1 MVLKG
6 VKQVSKDD
14 NTITVKTYPSKS
26 GYEYKLTKH
35 TWKNYCPLCKKKGTL
50 TFNPKG
56 TKEGE
61 ITCDKSKGGCDA
73 DYCGTS
79 GKDKAKKVRAKLTP
93 ASVTGKNVAKT
104 ETQSQKCN
112 LSKAESKKKA
122 QSLINTGTTYAG
134 KLEIPANMN
143 VKVDDLLSLN
153 FKGYA
158 DGQRFKDINKK
169 TLTVESASLDVDSQ
183 KLSLSLKKGSQML
196 GEPYD
201 GDYIITNKKGAI
213 VATNRNKSNPLKGKP
228 SSINPKIGGFNEQS
242 TIIKKI
248 MLKGKELGTVNK
260 IYKYLKVKSAGG
272 TGGFKYKYYIG
283 HKVKSEK
290 ETELGKKSAEKCWT
304 SKVYNCVDASWLFYL
319 MCKGAGY
326 KVDIIKAEYTGLDG
340 EKRAHMYNRYK
351 GKTYDV
357 SQNMKTEVDGSKIVV
372 VKKND

>member
-14 NTITVKTYPSKS
+14 NTITVKTYPSKK

-50 TFNPKG
+50 TFNPKK
-56 TKEGE
+56 TPEGE

-79 GKDKAKKVRAKLTP
+79 GKDKATKVRGKLTP
-93 ASVTGKNVAKT
+93 ASVTGKNIAKT

-112 LSKAESKKKA
+112 LSKAESKTKA
-122 QSLINTGTTYAG
+122 KSLVNTGTTYAG
-134 KLEIPANMN
+134 KLEIPAYLK

-153 FKGYA
+153 FKGFD
-158 DGQRFKDINKK
+158 DGQRFKDINNK
-169 TLTVESASLDVDSQ
+169 TLTVESLSLDIDNQ
-183 KLSLSLKKGSQML
+183 KLSANLTKGSNIL
-196 GEPYD
+196 GTPYE
-201 GDYIITNKKGAI
+201 GDYIITNKQGAI
-213 VATNRNKSNPLKGKP
+213 VATNRNKKNPLKGKP
-228 SSINPKIGGFNEQS
+228 SSINANIGGFNEQS

-248 MLKGKELGTVNK
+248 MLKGQELGTVAK

-304 SKVYNCVDASWLFYL
+304 SKTYNCVDASWLFFI
-319 MCKGAGY
+319 MCKGANK

-340 EKRAHMYNRYK
+340 VKRYHMYNKYK

-357 SQNMKTEVDGSKIVV
+357 SQNMKQEVDGSKIVA
-372 VKKND
+372 VKKG